1 MRSLAPRLPSAPFTL
16 HSPPLRVL
24 QGNDVLQQRVWRM
37 LHMEADPLDSSSSS
51 RYRLRLREADD
62 AFFRTNVMEVGL
74 DLP

>member
-1 MRSLAPRLPSAPFTL
+1 M